1 MVGNRCR
8 TIGRRIRTGERTND
22 LSETDV
28 ERWRRE
34 AVELEVLTGAV
45 HRFEQSRW
53 SRRSGTGGRTMGDR
67 LVRKLGLY
75 LDRSRGF
82 V

>member
-1 MVGNRCR
+1 MSGSRSR
-8 TIGRRIRTGERTND
+8 MIDRERRADERTSD
-22 LSETDV
+22 LSQTDV
-28 ERWRRE
+28 GRWRRE
-34 AVELEVLTGAV
+34 AVELEFLTGAV

-53 SRRSGTGGRTMGDR
+53 SRRSGGGGKTMGGRP
-67 LVRKLGLY
+67 VCKLDLY